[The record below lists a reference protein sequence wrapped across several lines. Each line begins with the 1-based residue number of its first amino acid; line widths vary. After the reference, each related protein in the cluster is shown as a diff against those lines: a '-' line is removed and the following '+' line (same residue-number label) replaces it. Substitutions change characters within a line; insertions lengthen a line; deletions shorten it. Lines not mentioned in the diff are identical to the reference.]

1 MYTKGKLEWGE
12 YSNIQN
18 ENEHTLGV
26 NGHARGS
33 PWADSIEALSK
44 ADVLLAADVIYD
56 VNSIPDLIATVS
68 KFLSQTIMHSDG
80 IDERVAIF
88 ASTYRNENTFA
99 LFEKELEEKNIV
111 FVYHSLED
119 LPNIFPCYFNQPRS
133 DIRVCTMRMKHR

>member
-44 ADVLLAADVIYD
+44 ADVLLAVDVIYD

-68 KFLSQTIMHSDG
+68 KFLSQTIVHYYG
-80 IDERVAIF
+80 IDG
-88 ASTYRNENTFA
+88 
-99 LFEKELEEKNIV
+99 
-111 FVYHSLED
+111 
-119 LPNIFPCYFNQPRS
+119 
-133 DIRVCTMRMKHR
+133 